1 MLDKI
6 IEILTNKKGIQ
17 ERKDCLYHLEYKLS
31 DSTVDTLANTTGIT
45 GYHSLSFK
53 ALNLLNKELF
63 ESEMNQMQLLHELK
77 LFDKNRVS
85 HKGKRTLN
93 QTQKLSYLQWQKRAR
108 MKLLRSLMH

>member
-1 MLDKI
+1 M
-6 IEILTNKKGIQ
+6 
-17 ERKDCLYHLEYKLS
+17 
-31 DSTVDTLANTTGIT
+31 VDTLANTTGIT

-85 HKGKRTLN
+85 HKGKRILN
-93 QTQKLSYLQWQKRAR
+93 LIQKLSYLQWRREHK
-108 MKLLRSLMH
+108 MKLLKL